1 MLIRWPWDP
10 PHLAGSEA
18 LILPSGSSSGDSS
31 DQSCHA
37 ALSHSQP
44 TKGLPETSCFPSP
57 PCFSNQATPFSY
69 LPILRNSSLRPLAE
83 RVNFLSLHP

>member
-10 PHLAGSEA
+10 PHLAGSET

-57 PCFSNQATPFSY
+57 PCFCNNTTGQSSS
-69 LPILRNSSLRPLAE
+69 PIFPCSAVPL
-83 RVNFLSLHP
+83 